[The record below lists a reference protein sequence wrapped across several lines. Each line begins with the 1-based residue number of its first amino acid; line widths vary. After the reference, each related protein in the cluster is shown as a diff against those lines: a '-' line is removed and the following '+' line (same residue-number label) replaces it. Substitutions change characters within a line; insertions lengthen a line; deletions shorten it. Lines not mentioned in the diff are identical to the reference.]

1 MIKAENNKKLFFLFV
16 FTIHNNPV
24 NTSYEYMAI
33 VHYSQQDK
41 AKQKHGRLSIF
52 FFPYLYSRRS
62 NPASAIEAMMSVTS
76 RGGLPRMSLF
86 EDRTACH
93 ADHVGDGLDRKST
106 AAVGVLK
113 AVQAGKK

>member
-1 MIKAENNKKLFFLFV
+1 
-16 FTIHNNPV
+16 
-24 NTSYEYMAI
+24 MA
-33 VHYSQQDK
+33 
-41 AKQKHGRLSIF
+41 
-52 FFPYLYSRRS
+52 
-62 NPASAIEAMMSVTS
+62 VTS